1 MNKKTFYRRMMFN
14 NQEVDG
20 EFLQA
25 DDAEQLIIFLPP
37 DPAFGGSMNE
47 TVIENMFLKCKK
59 HNMYAL
65 RLNYHQGSVER
76 MMLQSVIA
84 IEEAKAFFSSIGNS
98 MYNIWLV
105 GLSIGA
111 TVAFNLLQRRID
123 IHGIVMISP
132 LLKDCDIKENEN
144 HNIIM
149 CYSDVDPLTSKEKYL
164 NYINQIKPMEIK
176 CFKGSDHTMRTN
188 AQEVAN
194 YIIDR
199 IIEIEVNN
207 ELSPTTNTN

>member
-1 MNKKTFYRRMMFN
+1 MMFN

-25 DDAEQLIIFLPP
+25 NDANHLVIFLPP

-47 TVIENMFLKCKK
+47 SVIEHMFIKCRE
-59 HNMYAL
+59 NNLYAL
-65 RLNYHQGSVER
+65 RLNYHTGSVER

-84 IEEAKAFFSSIGNS
+84 IEEAKAFFSSVGSS

-149 CYSDVDPLTSKEKYL
+149 CYSDVDPLTSKAKYI
-164 NYINQIKPMEIK
+164 NYINQIKPIETK
-176 CFKGSDHTMRTN
+176 CFKGADHTMRT
-188 AQEVAN
+188 AAEEVAN
-194 YIIDR
+194 YVIGQILSIDMANV
-199 IIEIEVNN
+199 E
-207 ELSPTTNTN
+207 